1 MCVDFSIYGLIHSS
15 SLITVNRLIT
25 WTAVDLHSE
34 TYMIAPLYWQQP
46 NQAYHDWRIQLV
58 IHNGVTILVSIKNLK
73 QEKLIKKS
81 RDCYKPLG
89 VLKNSFKRVR
99 EFYIELKLG
108 SVGFLR
114 EGKTGENPLQQG
126 KNQRRNLDFGFQSL
140 AGFRIPHKKT
150 QGISIP
156 QGKISRVPESGLP
169 SMGRSVHFQKR
180 IQRRDPGPPYF

>member
-1 MCVDFSIYGLIHSS
+1 M
-15 SLITVNRLIT
+15 
-25 WTAVDLHSE
+25 
-34 TYMIAPLYWQQP
+34 
-46 NQAYHDWRIQLV
+46 
-58 IHNGVTILVSIKNLK
+58 VSIKNLK

-114 EGKTGENPLQQG
+114 EGKTGEKPLQQR

-140 AGFRIPHKKT
+140 AGFGIPQKKI
-150 QGISIP
+150 QGISRSRNP
-156 QGKISRVPESGLP
+156 DYLPWGEVFISRGGSREGTRGPLFLDRSEAQRALKNIFGERPHPPPPSPPPHFPLITVSG
-169 SMGRSVHFQKR
+169 
-180 IQRRDPGPPYF
+180 